1 LCFVWGYA
9 LAAPFKAYNTRHMI
23 KTKYTFKPFDSS
35 EWNSISEKE
44 AENALTELGFKALKT
59 NKLHNTAIGTFKLK

>member
-1 LCFVWGYA
+1 
-9 LAAPFKAYNTRHMI
+9 MI